1 MATINSIKPTPAGA
15 VAAFTPS
22 TPAGDVVPYL
32 GGDLI
37 LEFVNGH
44 TSAVTVN
51 IVPTKPTTN
60 VSGVGP
66 VNVPTRSLAL
76 GQNQHGHHQHG
87 LQRRTQVGD
96 GDVERLRVLLVLRHL
111 GCVGCLGQ
119 LSPPRASATACPR
132 TRR

>member
-51 IVPTKPTTN
+51 IVPTKPTSN

-76 GQNQHGHHQHG
+76 GQNQHGIIAFSEDEIG
-87 LQRRTQVGD
+87 AYLNTSRRVPITYTSGNVALLARAIT
-96 GDVERLRVLLVLRHL
+96 RL
-111 GCVGCLGQ
+111 
-119 LSPPRASATACPR
+119 
-132 TRR
+132 